1 MFTWIL
7 RRLGKY
13 KIKYLNFNLEERRI
27 MKRKTLYM
35 IAIMMVLLYIVVSK
49 LIMPINNIMSIIWMI
64 IAGCIFIISFFCKK

>member
-1 MFTWIL
+1 
-7 RRLGKY
+7 
-13 KIKYLNFNLEERRI
+13 